1 MKRGFKAGV
10 ERIADETRS
19 ELCLDETERFD
30 PLSLAKHLAI
40 PVLTIAKLAA
50 LAPGNSFERYFSVV
64 DLDSFSAVTVFRGTR
79 RLIVHNENHHP
90 NRQASDLS
98 HELSHTLLEHLP
110 TLVAGMDGRR
120 CWNPEVEEEAAW
132 LGAALLLPRNGILRM
147 VKARCSVIDIAASY
161 GVSESLCIWRIRQSG
176 VHQQAERWRR
186 AWRR

>member
-1 MKRGFKAGV
+1 MKRGFKAGA

-30 PLSLAKHLAI
+30 PLSLARHLAI
-40 PVLTIAKLAA
+40 PVLTLANLA
-50 LAPGNSFERYFSVV
+50 VLAPGNSFEHYFSVM

-110 TLVAGMDGRR
+110 TPVAGKDGRR
-120 CWNPEVEEEAAW
+120 YWNPEVEEEAAW

-147 VKARCSVIDIAASY
+147 VKAGCSVIDIAASY
-161 GVSESLCIWRIRQSG
+161 AVSESLCMWRIRQSG